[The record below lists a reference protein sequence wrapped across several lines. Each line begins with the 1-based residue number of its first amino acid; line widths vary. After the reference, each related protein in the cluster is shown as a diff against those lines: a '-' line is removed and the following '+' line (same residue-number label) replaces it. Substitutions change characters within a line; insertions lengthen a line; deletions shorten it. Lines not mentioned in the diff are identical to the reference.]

1 MNARSSDSAVSA
13 ADPAHLVQADR
24 VHHSVYSDP
33 GIFDLEMTRLFG
45 RAWLLL
51 GHESQIPQPG
61 DYLSTR
67 MGREPVIMARHADGS
82 VQVLINRCT
91 HRGALLVHEDT
102 GNVKNFVCPYH
113 GWVFSTDGALRNVPM
128 PQGYGEHSRQTLDG
142 LGLARVARVQSY
154 RGFVFASLAPDGPG
168 LLESLGP
175 IVSSFDDL
183 VDRAPDGEVEI
194 AGGVFKHAYHGNWK
208 LVLENHLDGVHPN

>member
-1 MNARSSDSAVSA
+1 MTTEPAANAASASF
-13 ADPAHLVQADR
+13 PAHLMQADR

-33 GIFDLEMTRLFG
+33 AIFELEMTRLFG

-51 GHESQIPQPG
+51 GHESQIPQAG

-128 PQGYGEHSRQTLDG
+128 PQGYGEQSRQTLDG
-142 LGLARVARVQSY
+142 LGLARVARSQSY
-154 RGFVFASLAPDGPG
+154 RGFIFA
-168 LLESLGP
+168 
-175 IVSSFDDL
+175 
-183 VDRAPDGEVEI
+183 
-194 AGGVFKHAYHGNWK
+194 
-208 LVLENHLDGVHPN
+208 